1 MVGSGVHVGSC
12 DGTLVSVE
20 VVDVRFV
27 VELVAATSVLVG
39 ELSGFG
45 VLVTESVNISCVG
58 VCVGTVFSDT

>member
-1 MVGSGVHVGSC
+1 MGSC

-20 VVDVRFV
+20 VADVTFV
-27 VELVAATSVLVG
+27 GELVAATSVLVG

-45 VLVTESVNISCVG
+45 VLVIESVDISRIG